1 MSRKTI
7 ISESSPNLNHDE
19 PCCLASIE
27 CIILIAMGLEDAY
40 EKALQDMAHLN
51 PRTAA
56 AKSGVR
62 FDNNRFTIPLLNR
75 TFTITH
81 PDLNVAEAGSDT
93 PPPKL
98 VAVLLMHYLLHA
110 DGTAVSGMWNTYR
123 QLPGAHL
130 FEQRFTNLVSRPMLQ
145 MFGNDAEGFNRAAL
159 AIGGKP
165 MDRTGD
171 AAFRLLALPKIP
183 IGCILYLGDSEVS
196 PSINILFDEAAPH
209 YLPTED
215 LTILGSLLNSALKS
229 YKSIKTERK

>member
-1 MSRKTI
+1 MPR
-7 ISESSPNLNHDE
+7 LYRG
-19 PCCLASIE
+19 
-27 CIILIAMGLEDAY
+27 IILIAMGLEDAY
-40 EKALQDMAHLN
+40 EKSLKEMAHLN

-56 AKSGVR
+56 AKSGVS
-62 FDNNRFTIPLLNR
+62 FDKGRFTIPLLHR
-75 TFTITH
+75 TFTIVY
-81 PDLNVAEAGSDT
+81 PDCTVVEAGSDT

-98 VAVLLMHYLLHA
+98 VAVLLMHYLIHA
-110 DGTAVSGMWNTYR
+110 DGTAVSGMWIAYR

-145 MFGNDAEGFNRAAL
+145 RFGNDAEGFSQSAL

-171 AAFRLLALPKIP
+171 AAFRFLTLPKIP

-229 YKSIKTERK
+229 HKGVKTERK

>member
-1 MSRKTI
+1 
-7 ISESSPNLNHDE
+7 
-19 PCCLASIE
+19 
-27 CIILIAMGLEDAY
+27 
-40 EKALQDMAHLN
+40 MAHLN

-56 AKSGVR
+56 AKSGVS
-62 FDNNRFTIPLLNR
+62 FDKERFTIPLLNH

-81 PDLNVAEAGSDT
+81 PELNVAEAGSDA

-98 VAVLLMHYLLHA
+98 MAVLLMHYLLHA
-110 DGTAVSGMWNTYR
+110 DGTPVSGMWITYR

-130 FEQRFTNLVSRPMLQ
+130 FEQRFTNLVSHPMLQ
-145 MFGNDAEGFNRAAL
+145 AFGNDAEGFSRASL

-171 AAFRLLALPKIP
+171 AAFRFLALPKIP

-209 YLPTED
+209 HLPTED
-215 LTILGSLLNSALKS
+215 LTILGSLLNSALKGQ
-229 YKSIKTERK
+229 KSIKTER

>member
-1 MSRKTI
+1 
-7 ISESSPNLNHDE
+7 
-19 PCCLASIE
+19 
-27 CIILIAMGLEDAY
+27 MGLEDAY
-40 EKALQDMAHLN
+40 EKALKDMAHLN

-56 AKSGVR
+56 AKSGVSFDKDR
-62 FDNNRFTIPLLNR
+62 FAIPLLNR
-75 TFTITH
+75 TFTITY
-81 PDLNVAEAGSDT
+81 PELDVVEPGNDA

-98 VAVLLMHYLLHA
+98 LAILLMHYLLYA
-110 DGTAVSGMWNTYR
+110 DGTAVSGMWITYR

-130 FEQRFTNLVSRPMLQ
+130 FEQRFINLVSRPMLQ
-145 MFGNDAEGFNRAAL
+145 AFGNDAEGFSQAAL
-159 AIGGKP
+159 NIGGKP

-171 AAFRLLALPKIP
+171 AAFRFLALPKVP

-229 YKSIKTERK
+229 RKNVKAERKQR